1 MTKITNLHLLDSAA
15 SGGAGETPAARA
27 DRAEYAGLV
36 RAASTGDRPALERL
50 LMRAQEVAYRFSMMA
65 CGNAEDAEDTMQDAL
80 VRTYRHVSRI
90 RDPEA
95 FRPWLYRTVRNA
107 CLMRRRRRVH
117 EPSHLLSLDDVR
129 PGPDGATRLDVADRG
144 ADPERLARNHQ
155 LRKRLR
161 AAVAALPAT
170 HRVVVFLREFEGLST
185 QEVAH
190 VLDISEMNVKT
201 RLHRA
206 RLFLQQ
212 RLGDQR

>member
-1 MTKITNLHLLDSAA
+1 MTKIKDLHLRDSATT
-15 SGGAGETPAARA
+15 GAADETPAARA

-36 RAASTGDRPALERL
+36 RAASTGDRSALEHL
-50 LMRAQEVAYRFSMMA
+50 LMRAQEVAYRFSAMA

-107 CLMRRRRRVH
+107 CLMRRRRRVQ

-129 PGPDGATRLDVADRG
+129 PGPDGPRRLEVADHG
-144 ADPERLARNHQ
+144 ADPERLARNHH

-161 AAVAALPAT
+161 AAVAALPSA
-170 HRVVVFLREFEGLST
+170 HRAVVFLREFEGLST
-185 QEVAH
+185 KEVAH
-190 VLDISEMNVKT
+190 VLGISEMNVKT

-206 RLFLQQ
+206 RLFLQE